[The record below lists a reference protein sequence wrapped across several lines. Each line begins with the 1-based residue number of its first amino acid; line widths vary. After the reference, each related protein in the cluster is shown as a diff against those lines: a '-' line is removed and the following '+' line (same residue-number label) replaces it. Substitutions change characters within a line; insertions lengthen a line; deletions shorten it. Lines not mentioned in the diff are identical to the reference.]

1 MSVNSGA
8 GDDFCKYYRHHHT
21 REVIYFFDNTA
32 LGSNYAV
39 SEEDF
44 ASVICSQFER
54 NSWSVERVHI
64 GNPVKH
70 HEKYSL

>member
-1 MSVNSGA
+1 
-8 GDDFCKYYRHHHT
+8 
-21 REVIYFFDNTA
+21 VIYFFDNTA